1 MRRKRIDTICH
12 VKMARRYN
20 GKVQWHLRR
29 YLGSFI
35 FIVLLCFSV
44 ALGATIGILFVYNS
58 DLPQVDSL
66 EDSRP
71 SVIATVYSDDNQI
84 IGSFAQERRIMA
96 KWEDIPPVVR
106 NAIISVEDQNF
117 YEHWGI
123 DLFGIARA
131 SLRNLM
137 NGRIVEGGSTLTQQL
152 SKNLFLTTGR
162 SGIAEKTLGRK
173 IQEAMLAIQ
182 IERTYTKEQILTWYC
197 NLGYMG
203 HGQYGFAAAADFYFG
218 KSLKDLTIEEAA
230 LLAAL
235 PRSPKNYSPIVNP
248 DRAKSRR
255 DYAIDR
261 MVAEKKIT
269 AAEGEKAKKIP
280 INLAPKKRQD
290 ELAAYFVEEIRQ
302 YLEKTYSRYEVQ
314 ESGIQVYS
322 TLNVAMQKA
331 ANAAVRKGLREY
343 DKRHGW
349 RGVTRNLV
357 AEGTKDLIKAS
368 LPDWQFPIQA
378 DDIVEGVV
386 LAVSKNTATVK
397 IGEYQ
402 TLLTPPDFAWTNV
415 QSADEILKPGDVA
428 LFLVRTLNPADHKMA
443 ISLEQKP
450 QVQGALVAIDPGTG
464 DVKALVGGYDF
475 KESKFDR
482 AKQAMRQT
490 GSVFKPFVYTAAVDR
505 GLKPDDT
512 IVDSRINIGGYAPD
526 NYDGQFK
533 GTITIRQALAES
545 RNVPAVKTLAN
556 VGISNLMPYIKRFGI
571 TSKIEPY
578 LPTALGSAE
587 ITLMEMTSAYTTF
600 PNDGLRVVPRLVS
613 KVTDYDGNEKPD
625 EQNLPALR
633 DVIPAQTARTMVDLL
648 QEPVRRGTATKLQE
662 LKRPV
667 AGKTGTTNDYTDAW
681 FIGFTPSLTMGV
693 WVGFDEKVTLGDKET
708 GGKVALPIW
717 FDAMQEIYK
726 NRKVETFQP
735 PDAPPISGV
744 PEGSSAPA
752 GEVASAVKGT
762 QQ

>member
-1 MRRKRIDTICH
+1 MSW
-12 VKMARRYN
+12 KMTRRYN
-20 GKVQWHLRR
+20 GQVQWHLSR
-29 YLGSFI
+29 YLGSLV
-35 FIVLLCFSV
+35 FIVLLCFSI
-44 ALGATIGILFVYNS
+44 ALGASIGILFVYNS

-71 SVIATVYSDDNQI
+71 SVIAVVYSDDNQV
-84 IGSFAQERRIMA
+84 IGSFAQERRIIA
-96 KWEDIPPVVR
+96 KWEDIPPVLR

-152 SKNLFLTTGR
+152 SKNLFLTNGR
-162 SGIAEKTLGRK
+162 SGVAEKTIGRK

-182 IERTYTKEQILTWYC
+182 IERTYTKEQILTMYC

-203 HGQYGFAAAADFYFG
+203 HGQYGFAAAAEFYFG
-218 KSLKDLTIEEAA
+218 KSNLRDLTIGEAA

-248 DRAKSRR
+248 ERAKARR

-269 AAEGEKAKKIP
+269 AAEGDKAKKTP
-280 INLAPKKRQD
+280 INLPPKKRQD
-290 ELAAYFVEEIRQ
+290 ELAPYFVEEIRQ

-349 RGVTRNLV
+349 RGVTRNLL
-357 AEGTKDLIKAS
+357 AEGTKDLMKAS
-368 LPDWQFPIQA
+368 LPDWQFPVQA

-402 TLLTPPDFAWTNV
+402 TLLTPPDFAWTNA
-415 QSADEILKPGDVA
+415 QNAEEILKPGDVA
-428 LFLVRTLNPADHKMA
+428 LFQVRMLNAAEHKMA
-443 ISLEQKP
+443 ISLDQKP
-450 QVQGALVAIDPGTG
+450 QVQGALVAIDPATG

-512 IVDSRINIGGYAPD
+512 VVDSRINIGGYSPD

-533 GTITIRQALAES
+533 GTITIRKALAES
-545 RNVPAVKTLAN
+545 RNVPAVKTLAS
-556 VGISNLMPYIKRFGI
+556 VGIPNLIPYLKRFGI
-571 TSKIEPY
+571 TSKIDPY

-600 PNDGLRVVPRLVS
+600 PNDGLRVVPRLIS
-613 KVTDYDGNEKPD
+613 KVTDYDGNEKAD
-625 EQNLPALR
+625 ENNLPALR

-648 QEPVRRGTATKLQE
+648 QEPVRQGTATRLQE

-708 GGKVALPIW
+708 GGRVALPIW
-717 FDAMQEIYK
+717 FDTMQEIYK

-735 PDAPPISGV
+735 PEAPAISGT
-744 PEGSSAPA
+744 PEGSTAPA
-752 GEVASAVKGT
+752 EVASAVVKEI